1 MTPAPKPIPRVQ
13 SPGVSTGEALSV
25 CLESVDT
32 PAGRA
37 RVAAHLEQQGFP
49 HYEPHPSQPG
59 LLERIEH
66 DGTRTVGRFVN
77 RQFVPLLSQ

>member
-1 MTPAPKPIPRVQ
+1 MKTLLNPGDQPSGTS
-13 SPGVSTGEALSV
+13 SPGETLSV

-37 RVAAHLEQQGFP
+37 RVATYLEQQAFP
-49 HYEPHPSQPG
+49 HYETHASQLG
-59 LLERIEH
+59 LLERIEQ